1 MNKADLIDAVS
12 AQLDTSKKDVSD
24 VVETILH
31 EVKRAISRGEKVA
44 ISGFGVFERQSRAAR
59 TGRNPRT
66 GEAVKIKAT
75 KLPKFRPG
83 AEFKAIVAGAKAG
96 AAPAKKAPA
105 KKAAAKKAPAKT
117 AAAKKAPAKRTVA
130 KKAPAKKAPAKRTVA
145 KKAPAKK
152 APAKRTVA
160 KKAPA
165 KKAPAKRTARR

>member
-96 AAPAKKAPA
+96 AAPAKKAAAKKAPA
-105 KKAAAKKAPAKT
+105 KKAAAKKAPAKK

-152 APAKRTVA
+152 APAKRA
-160 KKAPA
+160 
-165 KKAPAKRTARR
+165 ARR

>member
-105 KKAAAKKAPAKT
+105 KKAAAKKAPAKK
-117 AAAKKAPAKRTVA
+117 AA
-130 KKAPAKKAPAKRTVA
+130 
-145 KKAPAKK
+145 AKK